1 MAPINVSSLPV
12 FNRDASGYDALR
24 RGLIPCFDTFYGT
37 ALDLIDDWR
46 DAEKLRVLDLGAG
59 TGLFTAML
67 LARHPDAQIHLVDAS
82 EKMLEQARQ
91 RFDGNPAITYAV
103 ADMSD
108 TELGGPWDLIISAL
122 AIHHLEDAA
131 KKHLFGEIRSALSEG
146 GLFVNAEQVLGHDCE
161 VEARYARIWLQQV
174 RRLGVPKRKSPK
186 RSSGCPT
193 IVAPLSRTSCNG
205 CTIRDFPRWTAASK
219 HGVSR
224 CSVVGVRASRKPL
237 RTFEIAARPGI
248 SGL

>member
-108 TELGGPWDLIISAL
+108 SELGGPWDLIISAL

-131 KKHLFGEIRSALSEG
+131 KKQLLGEIRSALSEG
-146 GLFVNAEQVLGHDCE
+146 GLFVNAEQVLGHDCA

-174 RRLGVPKRKSPK
+174 RRLGVPEEEITKALERMSHDRCPPIENQLQWMHDTGFSEVDCSFKAW
-186 RSSGCPT
+186 RFAVLSGRRQGEPPAT
-193 IVAPLSRTSCNG
+193 TNL
-205 CTIRDFPRWTAASK
+205 
-219 HGVSR
+219 
-224 CSVVGVRASRKPL
+224 
-237 RTFEIAARPGI
+237 
-248 SGL
+248 

>member
-1 MAPINVSSLPV
+1 MSPINVSSLPV

-146 GLFVNAEQVLGHDCE
+146 GP
-161 VEARYARIWLQQV
+161 V
-174 RRLGVPKRKSPK
+174 RQRRAG
-186 RSSGCPT
+186 
-193 IVAPLSRTSCNG
+193 
-205 CTIRDFPRWTAASK
+205 PR
-219 HGVSR
+219 
-224 CSVVGVRASRKPL
+224 P
-237 RTFEIAARPGI
+237 
-248 SGL
+248 

>member
-1 MAPINVSSLPV
+1 MVPMNVSSLPV
-12 FNRDASGYDALR
+12 FTGMHPATTPS

-37 ALDLIDDWR
+37 ALDR
-46 DAEKLRVLDLGAG
+46 SMTGGTPRNCVLDLGAG

-91 RFDGNPAITYAV
+91 RFDGNPAITHAV

-131 KKHLFGEIRSALSEG
+131 KKHLFGEIFRSALSE
-146 GLFVNAEQVLGHDCE
+146 GLFVNAEQVLAMI
-161 VEARYARIWLQQV
+161 AR
-174 RRLGVPKRKSPK
+174 
-186 RSSGCPT
+186 
-193 IVAPLSRTSCNG
+193 
-205 CTIRDFPRWTAASK
+205 
-219 HGVSR
+219 
-224 CSVVGVRASRKPL
+224 
-237 RTFEIAARPGI
+237 
-248 SGL
+248 